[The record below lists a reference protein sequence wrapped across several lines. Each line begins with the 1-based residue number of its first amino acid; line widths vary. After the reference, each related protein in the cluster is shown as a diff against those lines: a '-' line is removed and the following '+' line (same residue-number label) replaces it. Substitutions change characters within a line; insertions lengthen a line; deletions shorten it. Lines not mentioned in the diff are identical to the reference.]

1 MPKRLTDN
9 LNSLYIGAANSMRP
23 KKSRHKIVAYVE
35 SYDDIAFWR
44 DILGNF
50 EDENHFFEVMLPTND
65 SLAKGKKKV
74 LENYLGERL
83 GQNMIACV
91 DSDYDYVLQ
100 GVTSTS
106 RYINKNN
113 YVFQT
118 YAYAIEN
125 YQCYAESLHEVC
137 VEATL
142 NDHQLIDFPAF
153 MRLYSQIVYPLFLW
167 SVWFYRK
174 QKLNA
179 FSLTD
184 FSGLIKLER
193 VSIYHPE
200 KSLEDLSRKVKRKLN
215 SLRQRYEGVEE
226 KLEDLGT
233 ELAELG
239 IQPENTYL
247 FIQGHHLKDNVV
259 KKILEPVCIILRKER
274 ENEITQ
280 LANHNL
286 QYQNELSCY
295 QQRQLNVDLVLKKN
309 KRYKTCPVFKKL
321 EGDLQLFMKR
331 LNEEEQGVKEDSINY
346 L

>member
-44 DILGNF
+44 DILGSF
-50 EDENHFFEVMLPTND
+50 EDNDHYFEVMLPTND

-74 LENYLGERL
+74 LENYLGEHL
-83 GQNMIACV
+83 GENMIACV

-100 GVTSTS
+100 GATSTS
-106 RYINKNN
+106 RYINKNR
-113 YVFQT
+113 YIFQT

-153 MRLYSQIVYPLFLW
+153 MRLYSQIIYPLFLW

-179 FSLTD
+179 LSLTD

-193 VSIYHPE
+193 VSVYHPE
-200 KSLEDLSRKVKRKLN
+200 RSLEELRRKVKRKLD
-215 SLRQRYEGVEE
+215 SLRHKHEGVEE
-226 KLEDLGT
+226 QLEGLSE
-233 ELAELG
+233 ELSNLG
-239 IQPENTYL
+239 IYPENTYL
-247 FIQGHHLKDNVV
+247 FVQGHHLKDNVV
-259 KKILEPVCIILRKER
+259 KKILEPVCVILRKER

-286 QYQNELSCY
+286 QYRNELSCY

-309 KRYKTCPVFKKL
+309 KRYKMCPTFQRVEQDLRNFMEFIHEQEQSKK
-321 EGDLQLFMKR
+321 D
-331 LNEEEQGVKEDSINY
+331 DSINY